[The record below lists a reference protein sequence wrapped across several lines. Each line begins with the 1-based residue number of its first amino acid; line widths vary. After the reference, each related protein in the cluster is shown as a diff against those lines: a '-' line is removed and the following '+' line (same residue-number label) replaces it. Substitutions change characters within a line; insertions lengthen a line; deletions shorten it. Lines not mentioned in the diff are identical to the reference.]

1 MKFDE
6 LDINKWEDFESKSI
20 DLTPFDKFSWKKI
33 WVNSFDENYNY
44 QLAYNHNF
52 FIPIKILNNH
62 ATFIGDKD
70 VVDYNNLLSKE
81 NNIEDFL
88 DLLNKIFQTKISKLT
103 LYLSLIHI

>member
-52 FIPIKILNNH
+52 FIPIIFIILQRHN
-62 ATFIGDKD
+62 
-70 VVDYNNLLSKE
+70 
-81 NNIEDFL
+81 
-88 DLLNKIFQTKISKLT
+88 
-103 LYLSLIHI
+103 YLSLFEHKRSVINR